1 MSKDI
6 SRRLEWS
13 SAKRP
18 KVSKSLGMPIR
29 EEGNN
34 GDIQLRQTEY
44 GSKLFAKIS
53 GEWVSTFLSSGA
65 DVLTIRNKKGAPTI
79 SLNADGTASF
89 GSQIDVGSNIKITG
103 HLGLLDF
110 QGANQNICIG
120 NSNNRPM
127 GNLTENEDYSD
138 NTAIGDNTMGI
149 MNQGTNNIA
158 IGNNS
163 MSKMVTGVA
172 SNYNVAV
179 GVNALRGQTE
189 QNNTRVHGN
198 TAIGPDAMG
207 SCHDGDSASAYPQWN
222 VAVGRK
228 CLYIVDGEHNVA
240 VGYECG
246 ETITT
251 GDNNICIGSSAEPSA
266 ATGTNQIVLG
276 EGVIGSGND
285 TFTFGNGGSDT
296 TCTNGATTWSNPSD
310 QRIKKNITT
319 SLAGLSFIN
328 DLNPV
333 IFNYKLKGE
342 LEADHPSYEENSTES
357 LQNSKTNHGFIAQ
370 EVKETINNHAEI
382 KDGFDGWSINATN
395 NYQRVGQTAFIPMI
409 VKSIQELSAKID
421 AMQVEINNLK
431 NS

>member
-163 MSKMVTGVA
+163 MSKMVTGVE
-172 SNYNVAV
+172 SSYNVAV
-179 GVNALRGQTE
+179 GVNALRGRDSQS
-189 QNNTRVHGN
+189 NTRVHGN
-198 TAIGPDAMG
+198 TAIGPDSMG
-207 SCHDGDSASAYPQWN
+207 DCHKGDSAGTYPTWN

-228 CLYIVDGEHNVA
+228 CLYIVDGDYNVA

-246 ETITT
+246 KTLTT
-251 GDNNICIGSSAEPSA
+251 GDNNILIGKGIEPASVTQDDGIGIGRSFTVA
-266 ATGTNQIVLG
+266 ANDFSFGKASNVVTNDFDTDAAWARASDERLKKDIT
-276 EGVIGSGND
+276 ND
-285 TFTFGNGGSDT
+285 T
-296 TCTNGATTWSNPSD
+296 
-310 QRIKKNITT
+310 
-319 SLAGLSFIN
+319 LGLSFIN
-328 DLNPV
+328 DLRPV
-333 IFNYKLKGE
+333 TFKWKPSNEVPEE
-342 LEADHPSYEENSTES
+342 LISEYNVENQKNLDVT
-357 LQNSKTNHGFIAQ
+357 LHGLIAQ
-370 EVKETINNHAEI
+370 EVKSALDTAGVSTFGGWKLDKIDGKTQRISREMFVTPLI
-382 KDGFDGWSINATN
+382 KA
-395 NYQRVGQTAFIPMI
+395 V
-409 VKSIQELSAKID
+409 QELSAKID